1 MNLIEHWNHHK
12 SGTFADNA
20 SRLAYARHWT
30 RDNIKSNLFAR
41 RYQFWRDSH
50 AYSLATLKNLRRE
63 RLAFAKDFAH
73 AVKTED
79 STYALELL
87 REYPRIIRH
96 GSASDLMM
104 AKFGGD
110 YYHCDDCDEIH
121 YFDDTR
127 TVNQGDRRVCYDCRD
142 NNYHWSDYFDGY
154 VDSDYEHDN
163 QSEPE
168 FQNIGEYHSSSD
180 NLGRIPSKYDQ
191 RKPRVLL
198 GMELEMEID
207 TDYDMD
213 TRAGKLLSAIGD
225 YRAIDG
231 ARYIYALCEQDGSL
245 DNGFE
250 MVTAY
255 TGLDVHKEQLQ
266 FFKERFEGATS
277 HNTSTCGLHV
287 HICKADMT
295 TLHACKMVLFIND
308 ADNQKLV
315 YALARRD
322 ATSYAKIHDKKN
334 DKHWMRDA
342 VQSGKTI
349 SERDKQKRHQL
360 RNINSDRYEALN
372 FKNDKTIEFRLF
384 KGTLKYQTIMAC
396 LEFTFATWHF
406 CRDAGQSDLTT
417 AKFLEFICR
426 AENRTDT
433 RFLRT
438 YLKEKGFTLPEKISK
453 AKPNGSLEKIA
464 RETAP
469 MLGSLSRYDEFGVN
483 LDNSFNTELA

>member
-1 MNLIEHWNHHK
+1 MNLIEHWQRNQT
-12 SGTFADNA
+12 GTYDSQN
-20 SRLAYARHWT
+20 SRLDYARHWT
-30 RDNIKSNLFAR
+30 RQQIKSNLIGNNGGFTKYWRDEYDNRNLKKLAKERDTFAR
-41 RYQFWRDSH
+41 
-50 AYSLATLKNLRRE
+50 E
-63 RLAFAKDFAH
+63 FAS
-73 AVKTED
+73 AVNNED
-79 STYALELL
+79 AVYAMDLL
-87 REYPRIIRH
+87 REYPRIIKR
-96 GSASDLMM
+96 GYTTDLLTR
-104 AKFGGD
+104 KFGGD
-110 YYHCDDCDEIH
+110 YYHCDDCEEIH
-121 YFDDTR
+121 FFDDTR
-127 TVNQGDRRVCYDCRD
+127 TVNEGDRRVCLDCRD

-154 VDSDYEHDN
+154 VDDDY
-163 QSEPE
+163 SEPE
-168 FQNIGEYHSSSD
+168 PEFENIGEYHTSSD

-207 TDYDMD
+207 TDYDLD
-213 TRAGKLLSAIGD
+213 ARAGKLLGALGD
-225 YRAIDG
+225 YRNSEG
-231 ARYIYALCEQDGSL
+231 QRYTYALCEQDGSL
-245 DNGFE
+245 DSGFE

-287 HICKADMT
+287 HICKADMS

-322 ATSYAKIHDKKN
+322 SSSYCKIHDKKN
-334 DKHWMRDA
+334 DKHWLKDA
-342 VQSGKTI
+342 VQSGKSI
-349 SERDKQKRHQL
+349 GENKLQKKHQL
-360 RNINSDRYEALN
+360 RNLNSDRYEALN

-406 CRDAGQSDLTT
+406 CKDAGQSELTT

-426 AENRTDT
+426 AENRCDT

-438 YLKEKGFTLPEKISK
+438 YLKEKGFTLPEKATKPKSYGSVEKTDRKPAPVLEGIS
-453 AKPNGSLEKIA
+453 E
-464 RETAP
+464 
-469 MLGSLSRYDEFGVN
+469 YDEFGVN
-483 LDNSFNTELA
+483 LGNTFNTQTA

>member
-1 MNLIEHWNHHK
+1 MKLIEQWKNHK
-12 SGTFADNA
+12 SGNFTCDAT
-20 SRLAYARHWT
+20 RLAHARHWT
-30 RDNIKSNLFAR
+30 RENIKQNLRTAK
-41 RYQFWRDSH
+41 YSRDSDFLRMT
-50 AYSLATLKNLRRE
+50 AIKNLRRE
-63 RLAFAKDFAH
+63 RRQFADDFAN
-73 AVKTED
+73 AVQNED
-79 STYALELL
+79 ASSALELL
-87 REYPRIIRH
+87 REYPSIIRR
-96 GSASDLMM
+96 GYASDLMT

-121 YFDDTR
+121 FFDDTR
-127 TVNQGDRRVCYDCRD
+127 TVNQGDRRVCFSCRD

-154 VDSDYEHDN
+154 VDDEYQCDN
-163 QSEPE
+163 SEPE
-168 FQNIGEYHSSSD
+168 FENIGEYHSSSD

-207 TDYDMD
+207 TDYDLD
-213 TRAGKLLSAIGD
+213 YRARKLLDALGD
-225 YRAIDG
+225 YRAPDG
-231 ARYIYALCEQDGSL
+231 DRYTYALCEQDGSL

-287 HICKADMT
+287 HICKADMS

-322 ATSYAKIHDKKN
+322 SSSYCKIHDKKN

-342 VQSGKTI
+342 VQAGKSI
-349 SERDKQKRHQL
+349 GENKLQKKYQL
-360 RNINSDRYEALN
+360 RNLNSDRYEALN

-406 CRDAGQSDLTT
+406 CKDAGQSELTT

-426 AENRTDT
+426 AENRCDT

-438 YLKEKGFTLPEKISK
+438 YLKEKGFTLPEKVSKPKSYGSVEKTDRKPAPVLEGIS
-453 AKPNGSLEKIA
+453 E
-464 RETAP
+464 
-469 MLGSLSRYDEFGVN
+469 YDEFGVN
-483 LDNSFNTELA
+483 LGNTFNTQTV